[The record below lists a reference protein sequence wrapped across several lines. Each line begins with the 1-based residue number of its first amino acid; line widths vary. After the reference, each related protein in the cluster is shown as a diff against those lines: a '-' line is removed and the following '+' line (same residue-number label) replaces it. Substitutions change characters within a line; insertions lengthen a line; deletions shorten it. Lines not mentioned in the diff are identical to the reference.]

1 MKHISELVKKFPKK
15 EFEKNPVHELVD
27 FYLIVRGW
35 ANKPK
40 GFYLKAQISYS
51 RLCREA
57 KDVLKVFKDDV
68 QEAMRAVDDMSY
80 RAKKQGFSWT
90 LRTLIKKDLRVKL

>member
-1 MKHISELVKKFPKK
+1 MKHISELAKKYKK
-15 EFEKNPVHELVD
+15 KDFEKNPIHELVD
-27 FYLIVRGW
+27 FYLVVRGW

-40 GFYLKAQISYS
+40 GFYLKAQISYP

-57 KDVLKVFKDDV
+57 KEVLKVFKDD
-68 QEAMRAVDDMSY
+68 EAMQAIDSMNY

-90 LRTLIKKDLRVKL
+90 LRTIIKKDLKVKL